1 MKTYIAAFV
10 IFIGI
15 LACGGG
21 GDKGTEGT
29 LSESELRGEKTFL
42 KYCVTCHG
50 KDGKLG
56 LNGSKDIN
64 VSTLSFQERILLVT
78 NGKNTMTPF
87 KGILSD
93 AEIADVVAYSMTFKG
108 DK

>member
-1 MKTYIAAFV
+1 MKIYITAII

-15 LACGGG
+15 IACGGG
-21 GDKGTEGT
+21 GDKSTEGA
-29 LSESELRGEKTFL
+29 LSESELRGEKIFL

-64 VSTLSFQERILLVT
+64 ISTLSFQERILLVT